1 MGLPYILEYQGTDE
15 QKQLLFDKWNAE
27 GYIVNKILPLTI
39 RSRKYYDYIKTK
51 DLCLNITAPSDEVT
65 QLNEI
70 FNRGVTIW
78 HYTGVGIKY
87 PNYVTNTE
95 NEVI

>member
-1 MGLPYILEYQGTDE
+1 M
-15 QKQLLFDKWNAE
+15 
-27 GYIVNKILPLTI
+27 
-39 RSRKYYDYIKTK
+39 
-51 DLCLNITAPSDEVT
+51 CLNITAPVEEVT

-70 FNRGVTIW
+70 VNRGVTIW
-78 HYTGVGIKY
+78 HYTGAGIKY